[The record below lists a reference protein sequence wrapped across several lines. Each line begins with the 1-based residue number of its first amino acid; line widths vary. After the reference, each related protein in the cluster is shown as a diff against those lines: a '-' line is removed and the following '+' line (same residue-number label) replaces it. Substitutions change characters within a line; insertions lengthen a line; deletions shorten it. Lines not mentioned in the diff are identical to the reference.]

1 MSDITN
7 IIDEFN
13 TLLSNEHVLSDDTV
27 VKYLDKI
34 CDCLDLKQ
42 IYVVTNSIE
51 PNNYLYSYVSSKGE
65 FAGAMHL
72 NLFIVPEECTHEMI
86 TLLGSGNAVVVN
98 SDVSLTTKAL
108 MVGNLVYGFVDYNH
122 VSSFISFRPNDNHE
136 WTEEEKEII
145 KDVAG
150 SLRPVIMHIFK
161 KDAIIYNELI
171 NSSSQGLF
179 YFYPKLNIAVIPE
192 ATREKFTI
200 PNFYYKN
207 ALDTFIK
214 GFVKGEDAKKIQD
227 FFSFDLYEK
236 KSITFNSKNFK
247 NRKNTITIMPS
258 RISNNVVEEV
268 IAYFEVIDEK
278 TKKTLSE
285 IERFRELYSRN
296 NLIELSVN
304 LYNEQ
309 IKYYKFDE
317 ELKFIYKPELKYSDL
332 IKYVSENA
340 IDPANKLYFDRI
352 MNLETLIIKLNS
364 ENGCFTFTCDYNIE
378 NKKYILETTIISSNR
393 TIYHHNKE
401 VLISVRN
408 VTSIESNNFD
418 KYTGFISL
426 TYFSNSTQEILDKG
440 SQKISFACFQF
451 KDFKNIE
458 YIKGKDEAV
467 KTIYEFAKILK
478 SEFKD
483 TLCARIER
491 DNFICYGL
499 TNTITDKAIRVIDK
513 SNQIFT
519 DLKLDL
525 KCGIYNCKEHDI
537 ASEMV
542 KKVSIA
548 CDKALESIESIVIYD
563 DKLQSDLI
571 RSNYIL
577 DHIDEA
583 IEKQYI
589 KVYYQPVIDTKNENI
604 VGFEALSR
612 WIDPAYGF
620 LSPKDFISV
629 LEENNLLYKLDL
641 YVLEEVCR
649 NLRYQIDRGYNVCPI
664 SFNLSR
670 NDFFKIEPLNQT
682 IDLCKKYNID
692 HSLLNIE
699 ITESVTMVNKD
710 LIKMNVSKYQD
721 NGFEV
726 WMDDFG
732 SGYSSLNILKDF
744 DFDEIKIDMEFLRK
758 FDTKSKLIV
767 KSVIDMCKALGV
779 RTLCEGVETK
789 EHLDF
794 LRENGCD
801 RIQGYYYSK
810 PLPYEEVIAEL
821 AKREIFIK

>member
-1 MSDITN
+1 M
-7 IIDEFN
+7 
-13 TLLSNEHVLSDDTV
+13 
-27 VKYLDKI
+27 
-34 CDCLDLKQ
+34 
-42 IYVVTNSIE
+42 
-51 PNNYLYSYVSSKGE
+51 
-65 FAGAMHL
+65 
-72 NLFIVPEECTHEMI
+72 
-86 TLLGSGNAVVVN
+86 
-98 SDVSLTTKAL
+98 
-108 MVGNLVYGFVDYNH
+108 
-122 VSSFISFRPNDNHE
+122 
-136 WTEEEKEII
+136 
-145 KDVAG
+145 
-150 SLRPVIMHIFK
+150 
-161 KDAIIYNELI
+161 
-171 NSSSQGLF
+171 
-179 YFYPKLNIAVIPE
+179 
-192 ATREKFTI
+192 
-200 PNFYYKN
+200 
-207 ALDTFIK
+207 
-214 GFVKGEDAKKIQD
+214 
-227 FFSFDLYEK
+227 
-236 KSITFNSKNFK
+236 
-247 NRKNTITIMPS
+247 
-258 RISNNVVEEV
+258 
-268 IAYFEVIDEK
+268 
-278 TKKTLSE
+278 
-285 IERFRELYSRN
+285 
-296 NLIELSVN
+296 
-304 LYNEQ
+304 
-309 IKYYKFDE
+309 
-317 ELKFIYKPELKYSDL
+317 
-332 IKYVSENA
+332 
-340 IDPANKLYFDRI
+340 
-352 MNLETLIIKLNS
+352 
-364 ENGCFTFTCDYNIE
+364 
-378 NKKYILETTIISSNR
+378 
-393 TIYHHNKE
+393 
-401 VLISVRN
+401 
-408 VTSIESNNFD
+408 
-418 KYTGFISL
+418 
-426 TYFSNSTQEILDKG
+426 
-440 SQKISFACFQF
+440 KISFACFQF

-458 YIKGKDEAV
+458 YVKGKDEAV

-499 TNTITDKAIRVIDK
+499 TSTISEKAISVIDK
-513 SNQIFT
+513 TNQLFS
-519 DLKLDL
+519 DFKLDL
-525 KCGIYNCKEHDI
+525 KCGIYNCKENDV
-537 ASEMV
+537 ASEV
-542 KKVSIA
+542 VNKASIA
-548 CDKALESIESIVIYD
+548 CDKALESVESIVIYD

-571 RSNYIL
+571 RNNYIL

-612 WIDPAYGF
+612 WIDPLYGF

-641 YVLEEVCR
+641 YVLEEVCK

-710 LIKMNVSKYQD
+710 LIKLNVSKYQD

-794 LRENGCD
+794 LKENGCD